1 MITSNLKKLE
11 FYFTNIIIA
20 LLISLP
26 VLEVV
31 ARFFGTTAITSSRMV
46 VQHLTLWVGFFGAV
60 LASSRGKLLS
70 LSSSNLFEPES
81 SFSIKHF
88 IAKSTSLIIL
98 ISLFWGSLQLVTVE
112 YQYPVNISP
121 LISRWFAQ
129 SIMPISLMLMS
140 VILFFKSYS
149 SLKNRFTLIISIL
162 LFLLIVSIPQV
173 RESSVTLWFSFF
185 SIIFSLFYGLPIFLG
200 LGGIAAL
207 LFWFDW
213 TPLSAISAETYR
225 IVVSPTLPT
234 IPLFTIAGF
243 LLAESKSSIRLL
255 SLFQAL
261 FGWIPGGTPIVLVI
275 ICGFFTAITGGSGV
289 TILALGGLL
298 MPMLIKDGF
307 SKDFSLGLIT
317 VSGSIGLLFPPSLP
331 LIIYGVTAG
340 VSIKSIFLG
349 GIIPGLLI
357 LVIVASWAIFSS
369 KRQSVAVYD
378 FKINNIKSAL
388 IESKWEIAIPF
399 IIMFGIFG
407 GYMTLVETAA
417 ISALYVLFI
426 TVVIYR
432 DISFSK
438 VGNILI
444 DCCALIGGVLI
455 ILGVAMGLTSYIID
469 AEVPMTLLEW
479 VKTNISSKYIFLIL
493 LNVFLLIVG
502 CMMDIFSAT
511 IIVVPLIKP
520 IAAYF
525 GIDPIHLAIIFI
537 ANLELGFLT
546 PPVGMNLFLSSY
558 RFEEPMSN
566 IYKSTLP
573 FFVVMLLSVIAIT
586 YIPIYHYFFIIF
598 TI

>member
-88 IAKSTSLIIL
+88 IAKSTSLVIL

-149 SLKNRFTLIISIL
+149 SLKNRFALLISIL
-162 LFLLIVSIPQV
+162 LFLSIVSIPQV

-537 ANLELGFLT
+537 ANLELGYLT
-546 PPVGMNLFLSSY
+546 PPVGMNLFLSAY
-558 RFEEPMSN
+558 RFDESM
-566 IYKSTLP
+566 KSVYTSTMP
-573 FFVVMLLSVIAIT
+573 FYFVMLFCVILIT
-586 YIPIYHYFFIIF
+586 YFPILSTWLVGF
-598 TI
+598 

>member
-149 SLKNRFTLIISIL
+149 SLKNKFALLISIL
-162 LFLLIVSIPQV
+162 LFLSIVSIPQV

-537 ANLELGFLT
+537 ANLELGYLT
-546 PPVGMNLFLSSY
+546 PPVRMNLFLSAY
-558 RFEEPMSN
+558 RFDESM
-566 IYKSTLP
+566 KSVYTSTMP
-573 FFVVMLLSVIAIT
+573 FYFVMLFCVILIT
-586 YIPIYHYFFIIF
+586 YFPILSTWLVGF
-598 TI
+598 

>member
-60 LASSRGKLLS
+60 LASRRGKLLS

-149 SLKNRFTLIISIL
+149 SLKNKFALLISIL
-162 LFLLIVSIPQV
+162 LFLSIVSIPQV

-520 IAAYF
+520 IATYF

-537 ANLELGFLT
+537 ANLELGYLT
-546 PPVGMNLFLSSY
+546 PPVGMNLFLSAY
-558 RFEEPMSN
+558 RFDESM
-566 IYKSTLP
+566 KSVYTSTMP
-573 FFVVMLLSVIAIT
+573 FYFVMLFCVILIT
-586 YIPIYHYFFIIF
+586 YFPILSTWLVGF
-598 TI
+598 

>member
-149 SLKNRFTLIISIL
+149 SLKNKFALLISIL
-162 LFLLIVSIPQV
+162 LFLSIVSIPQV

-469 AEVPMTLLEW
+469 AEVPLTLLEW

-537 ANLELGFLT
+537 ANLELGYLT
-546 PPVGMNLFLSSY
+546 PPVGMNLFLSAY
-558 RFEEPMSN
+558 RFDESM
-566 IYKSTLP
+566 KSVYTSTMP
-573 FFVVMLLSVIAIT
+573 FYFVMLFCVILIT
-586 YIPIYHYFFIIF
+586 YFPILSTWLVGF
-598 TI
+598 

>member
-20 LLISLP
+20 FLISLP

-149 SLKNRFTLIISIL
+149 SLKNRSTLLISIL
-162 LFLLIVSIPQV
+162 LFLSIVSIPQV

-537 ANLELGFLT
+537 ANLELGYLT
-546 PPVGMNLFLSSY
+546 PPVGMNLFLSAY
-558 RFEEPMSN
+558 RFDESM
-566 IYKSTLP
+566 KSVYTSTMP
-573 FFVVMLLSVIAIT
+573 FYFVMLFCVILIT
-586 YIPIYHYFFIIF
+586 YFPILSTWLVGF
-598 TI
+598 

>member
-149 SLKNRFTLIISIL
+149 SLKNKFALLISIL
-162 LFLLIVSIPQV
+162 LFLLIISIPQV

-537 ANLELGFLT
+537 ANLELGYLT
-546 PPVGMNLFLSSY
+546 PPVGMNLFLSAY
-558 RFEEPMSN
+558 RFDESM
-566 IYKSTLP
+566 KSVYTSTMP
-573 FFVVMLLSVIAIT
+573 FYFVMLFCVILIT
-586 YIPIYHYFFIIF
+586 YFPILSTWLVGF
-598 TI
+598 

>member
-1 MITSNLKKLE
+1 
-11 FYFTNIIIA
+11 
-20 LLISLP
+20 
-26 VLEVV
+26 
-31 ARFFGTTAITSSRMV
+31 MV

-70 LSSSNLFEPES
+70 LSSSNLFESES
-81 SFSIKHF
+81 SFNIKHF

-149 SLKNRFTLIISIL
+149 SLKNRFTLLISIL
-162 LFLLIVSIPQV
+162 LFLSIVSIPQV

-243 LLAESKSSIRLL
+243 ILAESKSSIRLL

-537 ANLELGFLT
+537 ANLELGYLT
-546 PPVGMNLFLSSY
+546 PPVGMNLFLSAY
-558 RFEEPMSN
+558 RFDESM
-566 IYKSTLP
+566 KSVYTSTMP
-573 FFVVMLLSVIAIT
+573 FYFVMLFCVILIT
-586 YIPIYHYFFIIF
+586 YFPILSTWLVGF
-598 TI
+598 

>member
-149 SLKNRFTLIISIL
+149 SLKNKFALLISIL
-162 LFLLIVSIPQV
+162 LFLSIVSIPQV

-520 IAAYF
+520 IATYF

-537 ANLELGFLT
+537 ANLELGYLT
-546 PPVGMNLFLSSY
+546 PPVGMNLFLSAY
-558 RFEEPMSN
+558 RFDESM
-566 IYKSTLP
+566 KSVYTSTMP
-573 FFVVMLLSVIAIT
+573 FYFVMLFCVILIT
-586 YIPIYHYFFIIF
+586 YFPILSTWLVGF
-598 TI
+598 

>member
-149 SLKNRFTLIISIL
+149 SLKNRFTLLISIL
-162 LFLLIVSIPQV
+162 LFLSIVSIPQV

-369 KRQSVAVYD
+369 KRQSVAVYG

-537 ANLELGFLT
+537 ANLELGYLT
-546 PPVGMNLFLSSY
+546 PPVGMNLFLSAY
-558 RFEEPMSN
+558 RFDESM
-566 IYKSTLP
+566 KSVYTSTMP
-573 FFVVMLLSVIAIT
+573 FYFVMLFCVILIT
-586 YIPIYHYFFIIF
+586 YFPILSTWLVGF
-598 TI
+598 

>member
-121 LISRWFAQ
+121 LISRWLAQ

-149 SLKNRFTLIISIL
+149 SLKNKFALLISIL
-162 LFLLIVSIPQV
+162 LFLSIVSIPQV

-537 ANLELGFLT
+537 ANLELGYLT
-546 PPVGMNLFLSSY
+546 PPVGMNLFLSAY
-558 RFEEPMSN
+558 RFDESM
-566 IYKSTLP
+566 KSVYTSTMP
-573 FFVVMLLSVIAIT
+573 FYFVMLFCVILIT
-586 YIPIYHYFFIIF
+586 YFPILSTWLVGF
-598 TI
+598 

>member
-149 SLKNRFTLIISIL
+149 SLKNKFALLISIL
-162 LFLLIVSIPQV
+162 LFLSIVSIPQV
-173 RESSVTLWFSFF
+173 RESSITLWFSFF

-426 TVVIYR
+426 TVVIYK

-444 DCCALIGGVLI
+444 DCSALIGGVLI

-469 AEVPMTLLEW
+469 AEVPMKLLEW

-537 ANLELGFLT
+537 ANLELGYLT
-546 PPVGMNLFLSSY
+546 PPVGMNLFLSAY
-558 RFEEPMSN
+558 RFDESM
-566 IYKSTLP
+566 KSVYTSTMP
-573 FFVVMLLSVIAIT
+573 FYFVMLFCVILIT
-586 YIPIYHYFFIIF
+586 YFPILSTWLVGF
-598 TI
+598 

>member
-70 LSSSNLFEPES
+70 LSSSNLFESES
-81 SFSIKHF
+81 SFNIKHF

-149 SLKNRFTLIISIL
+149 SLKNRFALLISIL
-162 LFLLIVSIPQV
+162 LFLSIVSIPQV

-369 KRQSVAVYD
+369 KRQSVAVYG

-537 ANLELGFLT
+537 ANLELGYLT
-546 PPVGMNLFLSSY
+546 PPVGMNLFLSAY
-558 RFEEPMSN
+558 RFDESM
-566 IYKSTLP
+566 KSVYTSTMP
-573 FFVVMLLSVIAIT
+573 FYFVMLFCVILIT
-586 YIPIYHYFFIIF
+586 YFPILSTWLVGF
-598 TI
+598 

>member
-129 SIMPISLMLMS
+129 SIMPVSLMLMS

-149 SLKNRFTLIISIL
+149 SLKNKFALLISIL
-162 LFLLIVSIPQV
+162 LFLSIVSIPQV

-537 ANLELGFLT
+537 ANLELGYLT
-546 PPVGMNLFLSSY
+546 PPVGMNLFLSAY
-558 RFEEPMSN
+558 RFDESM
-566 IYKSTLP
+566 KSVYTSTMP
-573 FFVVMLLSVIAIT
+573 FYFVMLFCVILIT
-586 YIPIYHYFFIIF
+586 YFPILSTWLVGF
-598 TI
+598 

>member
-149 SLKNRFTLIISIL
+149 SLKNKFALLISIL
-162 LFLLIVSIPQV
+162 LFLSIVSIPQV
-173 RESSVTLWFSFF
+173 RESSLTLWFSFF

-537 ANLELGFLT
+537 ANLELGYLT
-546 PPVGMNLFLSSY
+546 PPVGMNLFLSAY
-558 RFEEPMSN
+558 RFDESM
-566 IYKSTLP
+566 KSVYTSTMP
-573 FFVVMLLSVIAIT
+573 FYFVMLFCVILIT
-586 YIPIYHYFFIIF
+586 YFPILSTWLVGF
-598 TI
+598 

>member
-149 SLKNRFTLIISIL
+149 SSKNRFTLLISIL
-162 LFLLIVSIPQV
+162 LFLSIVSIPQV

-243 LLAESKSSIRLL
+243 ILAESKSSIRLL

-298 MPMLIKDGF
+298 MPMLIRDGF

-537 ANLELGFLT
+537 ANLELGYLT
-546 PPVGMNLFLSSY
+546 PPVGMNLFLSAY
-558 RFEEPMSN
+558 RFDESM
-566 IYKSTLP
+566 KSVYTSTMP
-573 FFVVMLLSVIAIT
+573 FYFVMLFCVILIT
-586 YIPIYHYFFIIF
+586 YFPILSTWLVGF
-598 TI
+598 

>member
-149 SLKNRFTLIISIL
+149 SLKNKFALLISIL
-162 LFLLIVSIPQV
+162 LFLSIVSIPQV

-213 TPLSAISAETYR
+213 TPLSAITAETYR

-537 ANLELGFLT
+537 ANLELGYLT
-546 PPVGMNLFLSSY
+546 PPVGMNLFLSAY
-558 RFEEPMSN
+558 RFDESM
-566 IYKSTLP
+566 KSVYTSTMP
-573 FFVVMLLSVIAIT
+573 FYFVMLFCVILIT
-586 YIPIYHYFFIIF
+586 YFPILSTWLVGF
-598 TI
+598 

>member
-20 LLISLP
+20 LLIILP
-26 VLEVV
+26 VLEVI

-81 SFSIKHF
+81 RFIIKHF

-149 SLKNRFTLIISIL
+149 SLKNRFALLFSIL
-162 LFLLIVSIPQV
+162 LFLAIVSIPQV

-331 LIIYGVTAG
+331 LIIYGVAAG

-357 LVIVASWAIFSS
+357 LAIVASWAIFSS
-369 KRQSVAVYD
+369 KRQSVAVYG

-438 VGNILI
+438 VGSILI

-469 AEVPMTLLEW
+469 AEVPMMLLEW
-479 VKTNISSKYIFLIL
+479 VKANISSKYIFLIL

-520 IAAYF
+520 IAAFF

-537 ANLELGFLT
+537 ANLELGYLT
-546 PPVGMNLFLSSY
+546 PPVGMNLFLSAY
-558 RFEEPMSN
+558 RFDESM
-566 IYKSTLP
+566 KSVYSSTMP
-573 FFVVMLLSVIAIT
+573 FYFVMLFCVILIT
-586 YIPIYHYFFIIF
+586 YFPILSTWLVGF
-598 TI
+598 

>member
-149 SLKNRFTLIISIL
+149 SLKNRFSLLISIL
-162 LFLLIVSIPQV
+162 LFLSIVSIPQV

-369 KRQSVAVYD
+369 KRQSVAVYG

-537 ANLELGFLT
+537 ANLELGYLT
-546 PPVGMNLFLSSY
+546 PPVGMNLFLSAY
-558 RFEEPMSN
+558 RFDESM
-566 IYKSTLP
+566 KSVYTSTMP
-573 FFVVMLLSVIAIT
+573 FYFVMLFCVILIT
-586 YIPIYHYFFIIF
+586 YFPILSTWLVGF
-598 TI
+598 

>member
-140 VILFFKSYS
+140 VILFFKSYN
-149 SLKNRFTLIISIL
+149 SLKNRFALLISIL
-162 LFLLIVSIPQV
+162 LFLSIVSIPQV

-369 KRQSVAVYD
+369 KRQSVAVYG
-378 FKINNIKSAL
+378 FKIKNIKSAL

-537 ANLELGFLT
+537 ANLELGYLT
-546 PPVGMNLFLSSY
+546 PPVGMNLFLSAY
-558 RFEEPMSN
+558 RFDESM
-566 IYKSTLP
+566 KSVYTSTMP
-573 FFVVMLLSVIAIT
+573 FYFVMLFCVILIT
-586 YIPIYHYFFIIF
+586 YFPILSTWLVGF
-598 TI
+598 

>member
-1 MITSNLKKLE
+1 MISSNLKKLE

-140 VILFFKSYS
+140 VILFFKSYG
-149 SLKNRFTLIISIL
+149 SLKNRFALLISIL
-162 LFLLIVSIPQV
+162 LFLSIVSIPQV

-537 ANLELGFLT
+537 ANLELGYLT
-546 PPVGMNLFLSSY
+546 PPVGMNLFLSAY
-558 RFEEPMSN
+558 RFDESM
-566 IYKSTLP
+566 KSVYTSTMP
-573 FFVVMLLSVIAIT
+573 FYFVMLFCVILIT
-586 YIPIYHYFFIIF
+586 YFPILSTWLVGF
-598 TI
+598 

>member
-88 IAKSTSLIIL
+88 IAKSASLIIL

-149 SLKNRFTLIISIL
+149 SLKNKFALLISIL
-162 LFLLIVSIPQV
+162 LFLSIVSIPQV

-537 ANLELGFLT
+537 ANLELGYLT
-546 PPVGMNLFLSSY
+546 PPVGMNLFLSAY
-558 RFEEPMSN
+558 RFDESM
-566 IYKSTLP
+566 KSVYTSTMP
-573 FFVVMLLSVIAIT
+573 FYFVMLFCVILIT
-586 YIPIYHYFFIIF
+586 YFPILSTWLVGF
-598 TI
+598 

>member
-20 LLISLP
+20 FLISLP

-149 SLKNRFTLIISIL
+149 SLKNRSTLLISIL
-162 LFLLIVSIPQV
+162 LFLSIVSIPQV

-255 SLFQAL
+255 SLFQSL

-537 ANLELGFLT
+537 ANLELGYLT
-546 PPVGMNLFLSSY
+546 PPVGMNLFLSAY
-558 RFEEPMSN
+558 RFDESM
-566 IYKSTLP
+566 KSVYTSTMP
-573 FFVVMLLSVIAIT
+573 FYFVMLFCVILIT
-586 YIPIYHYFFIIF
+586 YFPILSTWLVGF
-598 TI
+598 

>member
-70 LSSSNLFEPES
+70 LSSSNLFEYES
-81 SFSIKHF
+81 SFNIKHF

-149 SLKNRFTLIISIL
+149 SLKNRFALLISIL
-162 LFLLIVSIPQV
+162 LFLSIVSIPQV

-357 LVIVASWAIFSS
+357 LIIVASWAIFSS
-369 KRQSVAVYD
+369 KRQSVAVYG
-378 FKINNIKSAL
+378 FKINTIKSAL

-417 ISALYVLFI
+417 ISAIYVLFI
-426 TVVIYR
+426 TVVIYK

-479 VKTNISSKYIFLIL
+479 VKANISSKYIFLIL

-537 ANLELGFLT
+537 ANLELGYLT
-546 PPVGMNLFLSSY
+546 PPVGMNLFLSAY
-558 RFEEPMSN
+558 RFDESM
-566 IYKSTLP
+566 KSVYTSTMP
-573 FFVVMLLSVIAIT
+573 FYFVMLFCVILIT
-586 YIPIYHYFFIIF
+586 YFPTLSTWLVGF
-598 TI
+598 

>member
-149 SLKNRFTLIISIL
+149 SLKNRFTLLISIL
-162 LFLLIVSIPQV
+162 LFLSIVSIPQV

-369 KRQSVAVYD
+369 KRQSVAVYG

-479 VKTNISSKYIFLIL
+479 VKANISSKYIFLIL

-537 ANLELGFLT
+537 ANLELGYLT
-546 PPVGMNLFLSSY
+546 PPVGMNLFLSAY
-558 RFEEPMSN
+558 RFDESM
-566 IYKSTLP
+566 KSVYTSTMP
-573 FFVVMLLSVIAIT
+573 FYFVMLFCVILIT
-586 YIPIYHYFFIIF
+586 YFPILSTWLVGF
-598 TI
+598 

>member
-149 SLKNRFTLIISIL
+149 SLKNKFALLISIL
-162 LFLLIVSIPQV
+162 LFLSIVSIPQV

-537 ANLELGFLT
+537 ANLELGYLT
-546 PPVGMNLFLSSY
+546 PPVGMNLFLSAY
-558 RFEEPMSN
+558 RFDESM
-566 IYKSTLP
+566 KSVYTSTMP
-573 FFVVMLLSVIAIT
+573 FYFVMLFCVILIT
-586 YIPIYHYFFIIF
+586 YFPILSTWLVGF
-598 TI
+598 

>member
-20 LLISLP
+20 FLISLP

-149 SLKNRFTLIISIL
+149 SLKNRFALLISIL
-162 LFLLIVSIPQV
+162 LFLSIVSIPQV

-537 ANLELGFLT
+537 ANLELGYLT
-546 PPVGMNLFLSSY
+546 PPVGMNLFLSAY
-558 RFEEPMSN
+558 RFDESM
-566 IYKSTLP
+566 KSVYTSTMP
-573 FFVVMLLSVIAIT
+573 FYFVMLFCVILIT
-586 YIPIYHYFFIIF
+586 YFPILSTWLVGF
-598 TI
+598 

>member
-81 SFSIKHF
+81 SFSIKYF

-149 SLKNRFTLIISIL
+149 SLKNKFALLISIL
-162 LFLLIVSIPQV
+162 LFLSIVSIPQV
-173 RESSVTLWFSFF
+173 RESSLTLWFSFF

-537 ANLELGFLT
+537 ANLELGYLT
-546 PPVGMNLFLSSY
+546 PPVGMNLFLSAY
-558 RFEEPMSN
+558 RFDESM
-566 IYKSTLP
+566 KSVYTSTMP
-573 FFVVMLLSVIAIT
+573 FYFVMLFCVILIT
-586 YIPIYHYFFIIF
+586 YFPILSTWLVGF
-598 TI
+598 

>member
-20 LLISLP
+20 LLICLP

-149 SLKNRFTLIISIL
+149 SLKNRFTLLISIL
-162 LFLLIVSIPQV
+162 LFLSIVSIPQV

-234 IPLFTIAGF
+234 IPLFTIAGY

-261 FGWIPGGTPIVLVI
+261 FGWIPGGTPIVLDI

-349 GIIPGLLI
+349 GLIPGLLI

-537 ANLELGFLT
+537 ANLELGYLT
-546 PPVGMNLFLSSY
+546 PPVGMNLFLSAY
-558 RFEEPMSN
+558 RFDESM
-566 IYKSTLP
+566 KSVYTSTMP
-573 FFVVMLLSVIAIT
+573 FYFVMLFCVILIT
-586 YIPIYHYFFIIF
+586 YFPALSTWLVGF
-598 TI
+598 

>member
-1 MITSNLKKLE
+1 
-11 FYFTNIIIA
+11 
-20 LLISLP
+20 
-26 VLEVV
+26 
-31 ARFFGTTAITSSRMV
+31 
-46 VQHLTLWVGFFGAV
+46 
-60 LASSRGKLLS
+60 
-70 LSSSNLFEPES
+70 
-81 SFSIKHF
+81 
-88 IAKSTSLIIL
+88 
-98 ISLFWGSLQLVTVE
+98 
-112 YQYPVNISP
+112 
-121 LISRWFAQ
+121 
-129 SIMPISLMLMS
+129 MS

-149 SLKNRFTLIISIL
+149 SLKNRFALLISIL
-162 LFLLIVSIPQV
+162 LFLSIVSIPQV

-537 ANLELGFLT
+537 ANLELGYLT
-546 PPVGMNLFLSSY
+546 PPVGMNLFLSAY
-558 RFEEPMSN
+558 RFDESM
-566 IYKSTLP
+566 KSVYTSTMP
-573 FFVVMLLSVIAIT
+573 FYFVMLFCVILIT
-586 YIPIYHYFFIIF
+586 YFPILSTWLVGF
-598 TI
+598 

>member
-149 SLKNRFTLIISIL
+149 SLKNRFTLLISIL
-162 LFLLIVSIPQV
+162 LFLSIVSIPQV
-173 RESSVTLWFSFF
+173 RESSLTLWFSFF

-537 ANLELGFLT
+537 ANLELGYLT
-546 PPVGMNLFLSSY
+546 PPVGMNLFLSAY
-558 RFEEPMSN
+558 RFDESM
-566 IYKSTLP
+566 KSVYTSTMP
-573 FFVVMLLSVIAIT
+573 FYFVMLFCVILIT
-586 YIPIYHYFFIIF
+586 YFPILSTWLVGF
-598 TI
+598 

>member
-81 SFSIKHF
+81 SFNIKHF

-149 SLKNRFTLIISIL
+149 SLKNRFALLISIL
-162 LFLLIVSIPQV
+162 LFLSIVSIPQV
-173 RESSVTLWFSFF
+173 RESSVTLWISFF

-369 KRQSVAVYD
+369 KRQSVAVYG

-493 LNVFLLIVG
+493 LNMFLLIVG

-537 ANLELGFLT
+537 ANLELGYLT
-546 PPVGMNLFLSSY
+546 PPVGMNLFLSAY
-558 RFEEPMSN
+558 RFDESM
-566 IYKSTLP
+566 KSVYTSTMP
-573 FFVVMLLSVIAIT
+573 FYFVMLFCVILIT
-586 YIPIYHYFFIIF
+586 YFPILSTWLVGF
-598 TI
+598 

>member
-20 LLISLP
+20 FLISLP

-70 LSSSNLFEPES
+70 LSSSNLFEPEN

-149 SLKNRFTLIISIL
+149 SLKNKFALLISIL
-162 LFLLIVSIPQV
+162 LFLSIVSIPQV

-537 ANLELGFLT
+537 ANLELGYLT
-546 PPVGMNLFLSSY
+546 PPVGMNLFLSAY
-558 RFEEPMSN
+558 RFDESM
-566 IYKSTLP
+566 KSVYTSTMP
-573 FFVVMLLSVIAIT
+573 FYFVMLFCVILIT
-586 YIPIYHYFFIIF
+586 YFPILSTWLVGF
-598 TI
+598 

>member
-81 SFSIKHF
+81 SFSIKHL

-149 SLKNRFTLIISIL
+149 SLKNRFTLLISIL
-162 LFLLIVSIPQV
+162 LFLSIVSIPQV

-261 FGWIPGGTPIVLVI
+261 FGWIPGGTPIILVI

-369 KRQSVAVYD
+369 KRQSVAVYY

-537 ANLELGFLT
+537 ANLELGYLT
-546 PPVGMNLFLSSY
+546 PPVGMNLFLSAY
-558 RFEEPMSN
+558 RFDESM
-566 IYKSTLP
+566 KSVYTSTMP
-573 FFVVMLLSVIAIT
+573 FYFVMLFCVILIT
-586 YIPIYHYFFIIF
+586 YFPILSTWLVGF
-598 TI
+598 

>member
-149 SLKNRFTLIISIL
+149 SLKNRFALLISIL
-162 LFLLIVSIPQV
+162 LFLSIVSIPQV

-369 KRQSVAVYD
+369 KRQSVAVYGL
-378 FKINNIKSAL
+378 KINNIKSAL

-520 IAAYF
+520 IATYF

-537 ANLELGFLT
+537 ANLELGYLT
-546 PPVGMNLFLSSY
+546 PPVGMNLFLSAY
-558 RFEEPMSN
+558 RFDESM
-566 IYKSTLP
+566 KSVYTSTMP
-573 FFVVMLLSVIAIT
+573 FYFVMLFCVILIT
-586 YIPIYHYFFIIF
+586 YFPILSTWLVGF
-598 TI
+598 

>member
-149 SLKNRFTLIISIL
+149 SLKNKFALLISIL
-162 LFLLIVSIPQV
+162 LFLSIVSIPQV

-426 TVVIYR
+426 TIVIYK

-537 ANLELGFLT
+537 ANLELGYLT
-546 PPVGMNLFLSSY
+546 PPVGMNLFLSAY
-558 RFEEPMSN
+558 RFDESM
-566 IYKSTLP
+566 KSVYTSTMP
-573 FFVVMLLSVIAIT
+573 FYFVMLFCVILIT
-586 YIPIYHYFFIIF
+586 YFPILSTWLVGF
-598 TI
+598 

>member
-1 MITSNLKKLE
+1 LITSNLKKLE

-98 ISLFWGSLQLVTVE
+98 ISLFWGSLQLVIVE

-149 SLKNRFTLIISIL
+149 SLKNKFALLISIL
-162 LFLLIVSIPQV
+162 LFLSIVSIPQV

-537 ANLELGFLT
+537 ANLELGYLT
-546 PPVGMNLFLSSY
+546 PPVGMNLFLSAY
-558 RFEEPMSN
+558 RFDESM
-566 IYKSTLP
+566 KSVYTSTMP
-573 FFVVMLLSVIAIT
+573 FYFVMLFCVILIT
-586 YIPIYHYFFIIF
+586 YFPILSTWLVGF
-598 TI
+598 

>member
-149 SLKNRFTLIISIL
+149 SLKNRSTLLISIL
-162 LFLLIVSIPQV
+162 LFLSIVSIPQV

-537 ANLELGFLT
+537 ANLELGYLT
-546 PPVGMNLFLSSY
+546 PPVGMNLFLSAY
-558 RFEEPMSN
+558 RFDESM
-566 IYKSTLP
+566 KSVYTSTMP
-573 FFVVMLLSVIAIT
+573 FYFVMLFCVILIT
-586 YIPIYHYFFIIF
+586 YFPILSTWLVGF
-598 TI
+598 

>member
-149 SLKNRFTLIISIL
+149 SLKNKFALLISIL
-162 LFLLIVSIPQV
+162 LFLSIVSIPQV

-378 FKINNIKSAL
+378 FKFNNIKSAL

-537 ANLELGFLT
+537 ANLELGYLT
-546 PPVGMNLFLSSY
+546 PPVGMNLFLSAY
-558 RFEEPMSN
+558 RFDESM
-566 IYKSTLP
+566 KSVYTSTMP
-573 FFVVMLLSVIAIT
+573 FYFVMLFCVILIT
-586 YIPIYHYFFIIF
+586 YFPILSTWLVGF
-598 TI
+598 

>member
-149 SLKNRFTLIISIL
+149 SLKNRSTLLISIL
-162 LFLLIVSIPQV
+162 LFLSIVSIPQV

-369 KRQSVAVYD
+369 KRQSVAVYG

-388 IESKWEIAIPF
+388 IDSKWEIAIPF

-537 ANLELGFLT
+537 ANLELGYLT
-546 PPVGMNLFLSSY
+546 PPVGMNLFLSAY
-558 RFEEPMSN
+558 RFDESM
-566 IYKSTLP
+566 KSVYTSTMP
-573 FFVVMLLSVIAIT
+573 FYFVMLFCVILIT
-586 YIPIYHYFFIIF
+586 YFPILSTWLVGF
-598 TI
+598 